1 MKGFETTLHFEF
13 KDEKTAQSVNN
24 ALLPDNVK
32 IPSGMKIAQ
41 IRNGSSLEI
50 NIMADDSV
58 SFETLIS
65 TIDEFVS
72 HVSAVTQTIDRLDAL

>member
-1 MKGFETTLHFEF
+1 LKEFETTLHFEF

-24 ALLPDNVK
+24 ALLPDNVR

-50 NIMADDSV
+50 NIMVDDSV

-65 TIDEFVS
+65 TIDELKLL
-72 HVSAVTQTIDRLDAL
+72 IDLMHFDRH